1 MPASAD
7 AALGA
12 TATARCES
20 CHNSS
25 GVVNGSTVTNHAGV
39 KPNVQ
44 VACGQC
50 HSAGGSASNQSLVD
64 LTNWAKN
71 IHGNAPTAKFSWSTD
86 AATDYKVN
94 YNASTSACPT
104 GTLTDCSIAWSTG
117 ETGVVT
123 SHTFSSSAT
132 TTVTL
137 TVTYSGNSA
146 TSSVAVTPKY
156 VGSNPTAVVINS
168 APVSGY
174 GVTANYT
181 LSGGNAPYTVKTTWG
196 DGNTETATG
205 VSAGANKTVTHS
217 YLNSGTYTV
226 TITATDT
233 VVNGSFATTN
243 SKNTHVTIV
252 QSVSTVSGLVTR
264 PSGTPVG
271 SASVNLKL
279 NGVTKKLVY
288 TATNGTYT
296 ITGVAPGTY
305 TLTAAKSGL
314 TFATSPTVVVTTSPV
329 TAPTITS
336 TN

>member
-1 MPASAD
+1 MPASGD

-12 TATARCES
+12 TATERCEK

-25 GVVNGSTVTNHAGV
+25 GLANGVTVTNHAGV
-39 KPNVQ
+39 KPNVE

-50 HSAGGSASNQSLVD
+50 HNAGASASYQSLAD

-71 IHGNAPTAKFSWSTD
+71 IHGNAPIAKFSWSTD

-104 GTLTDCSIAWSTG
+104 GNLADCSIAWSTG
-117 ETGVVT
+117 ETGVT
-123 SHTFSSSAT
+123 ASHLFSSST
-132 TTVTL
+132 PSTVTL

-156 VGSNPTAVVINS
+156 VGSNPTLVTMGTSTVS
-168 APVSGY
+168 AYTLTQGY
-174 GVTANYT
+174 V

-196 DGNTETATG
+196 DGNIETATG
-205 VSAGANKTVTHS
+205 VAAGANTVTHN

-226 TITATDT
+226 TIAATDT
-233 VVNGSFATTN
+233 LVPGSFVTTN
-243 SKNTHVTIV
+243 SKNTSITIV
-252 QSVSTVSGLVTR
+252 PSTMTVSGLVTR
-264 PSGTPVG
+264 SNGTTPVA

-279 NGVTKKLVY
+279 NGVSKKLVY

-314 TFATSPTVVVTTSPV
+314 TFATSPTVVVSTPTV
-329 TAPTITS
+329 TAPTISS